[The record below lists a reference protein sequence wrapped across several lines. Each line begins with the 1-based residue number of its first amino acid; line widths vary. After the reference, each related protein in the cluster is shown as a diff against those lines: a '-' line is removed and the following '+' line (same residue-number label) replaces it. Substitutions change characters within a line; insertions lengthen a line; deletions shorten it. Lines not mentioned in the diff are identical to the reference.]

1 MKICLVQYIQI
12 FDYYRSLKIEYI
24 DPYCWIFAQR
34 IDINIRTQLL
44 KSQKL
49 RLDFDEITS
58 TIFSL
63 QTKTLPKAQLNLYGL
78 LCRHVPD
85 KMQNV

>member
-1 MKICLVQYIQI
+1 MTNIRYG
-12 FDYYRSLKIEYI
+12 
-24 DPYCWIFAQR
+24 WIFAQR

-44 KSQKL
+44 KRQKL

-58 TIFSL
+58 TILSL

-85 KMQNV
+85 KMQNVKQLGSSYSLLVVG